1 MAPKRL
7 GRQTVCFDT
16 PPCAAASASAAG
28 KKESE
33 GPLAGSFD
41 LTFSDSYCG
50 QKSWEKAES
59 TMLQSVFELACERSG
74 VQSSEVGYLLSGD
87 LLNQCVSSTFAL
99 RGAQA
104 PFFGLFG
111 ACSTMAESL
120 TLAAMLID
128 GGFCDCACAMTSSH
142 FCTAERQFRLPL
154 EYGGQ
159 RPPTAQWTVTGAGA
173 VLLRRGGSGVR
184 VTHATTGRIVD
195 AGIKDA
201 ANMGAAMAPASAIID
216 PCRAAAEACHGN
228 V

>member
-1 MAPKRL
+1 MAQKRL
-7 GRQTVCFDT
+7 GRQTVRFEE
-16 PPCAAASASAAG
+16 PPYIASSAAAAG
-28 KKESE
+28 KKESD

-41 LTFSDSYCG
+41 LTFPDSYCG

-59 TMLQSVFELACERSG
+59 TMLQKTFELVCERAG
-74 VQSSEVGYLLSGD
+74 VKGPDVGYLLSGD
-87 LLNQCVSSTFAL
+87 LLNQCTGSTFAL
-99 RGAQA
+99 RGSQA

-120 TLAAMLID
+120 SLAAMLVD

-173 VLLRRGGSGVR
+173 LLLRRGAGLVT
-184 VTHATTGRIVD
+184 VTHATSGRIVD
-195 AGIKDA
+195 AGITDA

-216 PCRAAAEACHGN
+216 PRGSETERSLGST
-228 V
+228 

>member
-1 MAPKRL
+1 MAQKRL
-7 GRQTVCFDT
+7 GRQTVCFEE
-16 PPCAAASASAAG
+16 PPRVAASAAAAG

-33 GPLAGSFD
+33 GPLSESFD
-41 LTFSDSYCG
+41 LAFTDSYCG

-59 TMLQSVFELACERSG
+59 AMLQSVFELACEKAE
-74 VQSSEVGYLLSGD
+74 VKAADVGYLLSGD

-99 RGAQA
+99 RGAPS

-120 TLAAMLID
+120 TLAAMLVD

-195 AGIKDA
+195 AGITDA

-216 PCRAAAEACHGN
+216 PRGAETERSHGRI
-228 V
+228 